1 MEDIPGQ
8 LSSVGVPVEGH
19 LIDLVRARVS
29 WMGDGGYMPGLM
41 RLKALVKSLNAPLS
55 AEGSTHLAA

>member
-29 WMGDGGYMPGLM
+29 WMGLFHG
-41 RLKALVKSLNAPLS
+41 A
-55 AEGSTHLAA
+55 AEGGTGLHARVNAIKGSG

>member
-19 LIDLVRARVS
+19 SIDPVSQALLWQLEGLFTLPQGLHARV
-29 WMGDGGYMPGLM
+29 
-41 RLKALVKSLNAPLS
+41 NAIK
-55 AEGSTHLAA
+55 GSY

>member
-19 LIDLVRARVS
+19 LIDLVRAHVS
-29 WMGDGGYMPGLM
+29 WMAFSWSRGGGTGLHA
-41 RLKALVKSLNAPLS
+41 RVNAIK
-55 AEGSTHLAA
+55 GSG